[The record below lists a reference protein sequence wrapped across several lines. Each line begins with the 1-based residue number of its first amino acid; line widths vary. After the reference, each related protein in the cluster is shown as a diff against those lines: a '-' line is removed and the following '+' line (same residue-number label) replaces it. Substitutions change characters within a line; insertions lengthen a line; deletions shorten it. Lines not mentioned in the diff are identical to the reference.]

1 MFYFVEFSNNSG
13 HYYRLCFTLLSLVIT
28 AAISIDCFTLSSL
41 VITAAISIAAYLPD
55 KLSKPRFTVDCVVS
69 RTVSQRLTGD
79 GVICVLN
86 GCGRLVN
93 VCFVIR
99 CPCAVDGTLKY
110 KNQLTN

>member
-1 MFYFVEFSNNSG
+1 MLVIDCFDFVVFNNYYSR
-13 HYYRLCFTLLSLVIT
+13 HFYRLCFTLLSLIII
-28 AAISIDCFTLSSL
+28 AAISKHPIYPTR
-41 VITAAISIAAYLPD
+41 V
-55 KLSKPRFTVDCVVS
+55 SKPRFTVDCVVS

-93 VCFVIR
+93 VCFVISY
-99 CPCAVDGTLKY
+99 PCTVDGTLKS